1 MCGVCVCEFLY
12 VKACK
17 RLLHMYMGVKE
28 QPPVLVLA
36 LYLVWGWVSLLFS
49 PAYHRLAGPQ
59 VSVASPVSSP
69 HPVAGSLGLQVCS
82 TASCSVWLL
91 GIQTQVLTF
100 ALSPPEASPRPTCKL
115 LSIQC
120 VIRWMLCAHYVQT
133 VKPGLRNKWV
143 WLDLTLG
150 DLSLARSFFRSLSLG
165 FVSLTAPY
173 PALTN
178 RKLFQP
184 LSCLSHL

>member
-1 MCGVCVCEFLY
+1 MQTLTTHVYGSQRVASCVGPCPLPCLRLGVFV
-12 VKACK
+12 A
-17 RLLHMYMGVKE
+17 RLCISQTSWPTSFRGVSCL
-28 QPPVLVLA
+28 QPPSCRRVTGIAGVL
-36 LYLVWGWVSLLFS
+36 YSILLCVAPGDSNPSPHICIVTPWSIS
-49 PAYHRLAGPQ
+49 PAHMQTVIY
-59 VSVASPVSSP
+59 SV
-69 HPVAGSLGLQVCS
+69 
-82 TASCSVWLL
+82 
-91 GIQTQVLTF
+91 
-100 ALSPPEASPRPTCKL
+100 R
-115 LSIQC
+115 
-120 VIRWMLCAHYVQT
+120 IRWVLCAHYVQT